1 MRITCKF
8 IRDFYPRSKFT
19 AAAALRAIASGIT
32 IAIWRKYF
40 TISISFPAYT
50 INAAWQLHAE
60 KDLGSLTVG
69 KQADLLI
76 LGENPYNVDPLK
88 LGNIPVLGTFVAGR
102 INENLLELEDQNGIY
117 VIKKKAGQKKNNKA

>member
-8 IRDFYPRSKFT
+8 TRDFYPRSKFT
-19 AAAALRAIASGIT
+19 AAIASGIT
-32 IAIWRKYF
+32 IAIRRKYF

-117 VIKKKAGQKKNNKA
+117 VIKKKADQKKNNKA